1 MKSDVVRILNIYG
14 RKYPK
19 KHEKRS
25 NPPRAFYVNLEK
37 EKNAHKYFRESRRD
51 SSSSENLEDGE
62 RSKLT
67 SLPLGH
73 DGLKD
78 ILFPNQQKMRQT
90 QKTAPSQELP
100 SGSLLYGRKSND
112 YDPYVDDLLFPK
124 QGKEHATYDQ
134 GSLYGP
140 LSSKSKGNDIQ
151 RKMGPALNHKEK
163 KFSGTHADKNV
174 RSASAQRT
182 RSQMSRMSVEIP
194 QFDWFPKHCKQ
205 HWPKCAFSAF
215 PLASHNCRSSC
226 CRSSTYTDCTAH
238 RMPIFRPKLMQSLPV
253 HKTASNSCDDHKDSD
268 ILKSIRIRGIGFSGP
283 CQTPDFVPASIYLK
297 SRKSSQDTAS
307 VDDTTTVAESIV
319 DFSPSPALMSATSS
333 PIRKPIDGSQV
344 TDVDVNLR
352 RDERGFGLRLIGGA
366 EEGTQVRVGALT
378 PGGQAELSGKICSG
392 DTLIAINGV
401 SVVGSTHSSVVQL
414 LSAAAPTSNTTV
426 TLTLRGQRPTRD
438 QSPPDESSME
448 QSFRRSFSEESSI
461 HSKLSMSSS
470 SEPNSPVRR
479 SLSFYSNKDAK
490 STSFK
495 VKLYRRPKESFGF
508 SVNRSLSPDGGCHI
522 GR

>member
-182 RSQMSRMSVEIP
+182 RSQMSRMSVEVRP
-194 QFDWFPKHCKQ
+194 R
-205 HWPKCAFSAF
+205 SAD
-215 PLASHNCRSSC
+215 AS
-226 CRSSTYTDCTAH
+226 
-238 RMPIFRPKLMQSLPV
+238 RM
-253 HKTASNSCDDHKDSD
+253 DHKENSTNYDKKLNK
-268 ILKSIRIRGIGFSGP
+268 IVLYSIN
-283 CQTPDFVPASIYLK
+283 K
-297 SRKSSQDTAS
+297 
-307 VDDTTTVAESIV
+307 
-319 DFSPSPALMSATSS
+319 
-333 PIRKPIDGSQV
+333 
-344 TDVDVNLR
+344 
-352 RDERGFGLRLIGGA
+352 
-366 EEGTQVRVGALT
+366 
-378 PGGQAELSGKICSG
+378 
-392 DTLIAINGV
+392 
-401 SVVGSTHSSVVQL
+401 
-414 LSAAAPTSNTTV
+414 
-426 TLTLRGQRPTRD
+426 
-438 QSPPDESSME
+438 
-448 QSFRRSFSEESSI
+448 
-461 HSKLSMSSS
+461 
-470 SEPNSPVRR
+470 RR
-479 SLSFYSNKDAK
+479 SLSLQ
-490 STSFK
+490 T
-495 VKLYRRPKESFGF
+495 RP
-508 SVNRSLSPDGGCHI
+508 
-522 GR
+522 